1 MKLIQLKLENFKGT
15 KFFTL
20 DLPGG
25 ANIAVYGNNYKGKTT
40 LADAYYWL
48 LLGKNSEGKSDFKLK
63 THGTTGLDY
72 AVGGVFV
79 HNGQQVTLRR
89 VLKENWVRKNGED
102 HSELKGHK
110 TEYFINDVPKGEG
123 EYKKFLTEF
132 MGVDEKTL
140 YLLTD
145 PRMFSEKLKDAER
158 RDILLERFAADLSDQ
173 TILNSQEEL
182 KPLLEKLGYMSI
194 DDYTEKLKSQKRRI
208 NQQLEA
214 IPNRIDE
221 AERAKPEAKFTKA
234 DRTRLKEL
242 LTQKLELEQ
251 KIQQAENGE
260 TSSLLRERLSNV
272 KEAIAKVKLTYTEKF
287 LRGNDEI
294 EKQAAGVRSKLQNV
308 QEHRIA
314 LERKM
319 RERQAFLDDCEKEL
333 ADLRKEWVTVN
344 AQNFSGGSICPACG
358 QTLPANQIE
367 EAEKRFRLHQAKRL
381 NEIEAKAG
389 EITQMEKEFSIALKQ
404 EQKRELPD
412 IQKQEQDLQKQLEQ
426 LSKAIITPPP
436 FEESREYAK
445 LAQEQS
451 RLESE
456 LQVSVRNMGE
466 QAAGY
471 RQKLVEISSEMEQI
485 KQREAAQKM
494 VEAQE
499 KRMEELKEEERKLGI
514 QLSECEHML
523 TLAGKFVTVKAEAVE
538 DRVNQAFQSVRW
550 KLFEQQV
557 NGGIKPCCKAMVH
570 DVDYANLSN
579 SEKINAGLDIIQGL
593 GKQIGFQPPVWV
605 DNGESTTSF
614 LPIDAQLIRL
624 NVSEK
629 DEQLRVEVIK

>member
-1 MKLIQLKLENFKGT
+1 MKLIELTLENFKGT
-15 KFFTL
+15 KSFTL

-25 ANIAVYGNNYKGKTT
+25 TDIAAYGSNHCGKTT

-48 LLGKNSEGKSDFKLK
+48 LLGKNSEGKADFKLK

-72 AVGGVFV
+72 AVSGIFV
-79 HNGQQVTLRR
+79 HNGQEVTLRR

-132 MGVDEKTL
+132 LGVDEKTL

-145 PRMFSEKLKDAER
+145 PRMFSEKLKDSER
-158 RDILLERFAADLSDQ
+158 RDILLERFAAGLSDQ
-173 TILNSQEEL
+173 AILNSQEEL
-182 KPLLEKLGYMSI
+182 KPLLESLGYMSI
-194 DDYTEKLKSQKRRI
+194 DDYTEKLKSQRRRI

-214 IPNRIDE
+214 IPNRMDE

-242 LTQKLELEQ
+242 LARKVELEQ
-251 KIQQAENGE
+251 NIQQVKNGE
-260 TSSLLRERLSNV
+260 ISISLREQLARI
-272 KEAIAKVKLTYTEKF
+272 KESIAKAKLAYTAKF
-287 LRGNDEI
+287 LHGNDEI
-294 EKQAAGVRSKLQNV
+294 EKQAANVRSELQSVRN
-308 QEHRIA
+308 QRMT
-314 LERKM
+314 LDRKM
-319 RERQAFLDDCEKEL
+319 RERETFINDCEKEL
-333 ADLRKEWVTVN
+333 PDLRKEWQTVY
-344 AQNFSGGSICPACG
+344 AQDFTGGCICPACG
-358 QTLPANQIE
+358 QALPE
-367 EAEKRFRLHQAKRL
+367 EQVKEAQKQFKLHRAEKLDAIDKKGKELVQTKEEFTIAL
-381 NEIEAKAG
+381 N
-389 EITQMEKEFSIALKQ
+389 QEKEELQRMDLKI
-404 EQKRELPD
+404 K
-412 IQKQEQDLQKQLEQ
+412 DLQNQLEQ

-436 FEESREYAK
+436 FEESREYTK
-445 LAQEQS
+445 LAEEQS

-456 LQVSVRNMGE
+456 LQESVQNMGE
-466 QAAGY
+466 QVDGY
-471 RQKLVEISSEMEQI
+471 RQKLAEISSEMEEI

-523 TLAGKFVTVKAEAVE
+523 SLAGKFVTVKAEAVE
-538 DRVNQAFQSVRW
+538 DRVNSAFHNVRW

-579 SEKINAGLDIIQGL
+579 SEKVNAGLDIIQGL

-624 NVSEK
+624 NVSEQ
-629 DEQLRVEVIK
+629 DEQLRVEVL